1 MKRFFTMSTLLLL
14 TVIVSGVGC
23 LQKPTDQTSDVPTT
37 TPADEDAIVTEEEIS
52 FEDEAI
58 DVVTE
63 DVYGKDL
70 DLVERYPDSVR
81 SYYASNEYESDV
93 TYQTTASQ
101 EDIRAYYDE
110 QLTAAGWTNSEEATD
125 YMEYVKGDE
134 DNPEILTLYLT
145 EYTDQGIVEYELVY
159 EPALTDEELLE
170 LEDETFE
177 GEF

>member
-1 MKRFFTMSTLLLL
+1 MKRFFVLSSLLLV
-14 TVIVSGVGC
+14 TIIVSGGGC
-23 LQKPTDQTSDVPTT
+23 LQKKANDETAQKL
-37 TPADEDAIVTEEEIS
+37 TP
-52 FEDEAI
+52 EAI
-58 DVVTE
+58 ESGVVVDQEIELDEELIEVVTE

-81 SYYASNEYESDV
+81 SYYASNEYELDV

-145 EYTDQGIVEYELVY
+145 EYTEQGIVEYELVY
-159 EPALTDEELLE
+159 EPALTEEELLE
-170 LEDETFE
+170 LEDETFD